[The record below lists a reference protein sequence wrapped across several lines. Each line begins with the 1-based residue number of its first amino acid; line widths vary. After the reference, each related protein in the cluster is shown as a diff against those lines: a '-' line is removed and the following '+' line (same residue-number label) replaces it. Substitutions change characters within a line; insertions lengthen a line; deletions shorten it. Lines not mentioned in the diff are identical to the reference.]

1 MASAAGVF
9 APWRA
14 LRRFRRNPLAFLEDL
29 GRRGPVVEFA
39 LGPQR
44 VFLLSDPA
52 GIEDV
57 LVTNAASF
65 AKGRALERAKRTLG
79 EGLLT
84 SEGAFHLRQR
94 RLMQPAFH
102 RARIAAYTEA
112 MARTAVIARDTWT
125 AGTPLDLARE
135 MNRLTLTIVADT
147 LFGAEVGSSSDTARV
162 QQAITDVM
170 EMFDLVMLPFA
181 EWLLHLPLPR
191 MRRYRAAQRALD
203 ELIYGIVADR
213 RRSGEDRGDLLS
225 MLLHAQ
231 DAEGSGGMT
240 DRQLRDEVI
249 TLFLAG
255 HETTANALTW
265 TWVLLGRHP
274 EVDARLQDE
283 LEAVLEGRPPT
294 ADDVAAPALH
304 PRGRRRDNAPVSAGL
319 DDGPPRAARLPLG
332 RARHP
337 GRIADPDEPVGDAP
351 RSALLARPGALRSRA
366 LARPRRPAAL
376 RLLPLRRRQPRVH
389 RRELRLERGHRHPGR
404 ARTALAPRT
413 RSSAPDRDAAS
424 DHVAHAARRAG
435 HAACTR
441 RREGSAHPG
450 RSGRHDSDSRTDDRT
465 LIQRSPAGRRA
476 AGEVGA
482 MLRMAVIRHPS
493 GRRTATIEVHICRV
507 GAVAPSA

>member
-1 MASAAGVF
+1 MASAAGIF

-112 MARTAVIARDTWT
+112 MARTAVAARDTWT

-181 EWLLHLPLPR
+181 EWLMYLPLPR

-283 LEAVLEGRPPT
+283 LDAVLEGRPPT
-294 ADDVAAPALH
+294 ADDVPRLPYARAVVAETMRLYPPAWTM
-304 PRGRRRDNAPVSAGL
+304 GRRVLRDYRWNGHDIPAGSL
-319 DDGPPRAARLPLG
+319 ILMSQWVMHRDPRFWPDPERFDPERWRESSG
-332 RARHP
+332 R
-337 GRIADPDEPVGDAP
+337 P
-351 RSALLARPGALRSRA
+351 RFAYFPFGAGNRVCIGESFAWNEAIVILAA
-366 LARPRRPAAL
+366 LAQRWRLAL
-376 RLLPLRRRQPRVH
+376 DPVHPIETQPLIT
-389 RRELRLERGHRHPGR
+389 L
-404 ARTALAPRT
+404 RT
-413 RSSAPDRDAAS
+413 RHGVRATP
-424 DHVAHAARRAG
+424 HAR
-435 HAACTR
+435 
-441 RREGSAHPG
+441 
-450 RSGRHDSDSRTDDRT
+450 
-465 LIQRSPAGRRA
+465 
-476 AGEVGA
+476 V
-482 MLRMAVIRHPS
+482 PS
-493 GRRTATIEVHICRV
+493 VRPSTT
-507 GAVAPSA
+507 AVAAHSASR